1 MTYTVETSTWRLDK
15 LGKPQRPSP
24 STVRTSAQERQLI
37 TIEFAPKI
45 HPNETDYSYPQP
57 QFVFGEKV
65 TRITGTSPAPLTICG
80 MELVES
86 KTNSG
91 QLLNQPYWKY
101 LVNDGQQ
108 KTWFSESALT
118 LLSTCSQCPHF
129 NDYEEANGRG
139 WCRLF
144 DTTAKTHHQRTND
157 CDLFAHEDPL
167 DTPHPRFAL
176 DSKVKVIDAT
186 EHHNE
191 WATFTVIGRQYNH
204 ERSALEYE
212 ASYSKRDLLY
222 RSTEAYLSEAAWYY
236 WLINPSYESTYG
248 ERLWVAE
255 NEICLFDESHLISTE
270 DVF

>member
-45 HPNETDYSYPQP
+45 HPNETEYSYQQP
-57 QFVFGEKV
+57 LFVFGEKV
-65 TRITGTSPAPLTICG
+65 TRITGTSPAPSTICG

-101 LVNDGQQ
+101 LINDGQQ
-108 KTWFSESALT
+108 KTWLNESALT
-118 LLSTCSQCPHF
+118 PYLNTCSQCPHF
-129 NDYEEANGRG
+129 NDYQEPNGRG

-204 ERSALEYE
+204 E
-212 ASYSKRDLLY
+212 LY
-222 RSTEAYLSEAAWYY
+222 HNTESYLSEAAWYY
-236 WLINPSYESTYG
+236 WLINPNYKPNYG
-248 ERLWVAE
+248 EHFWVAE
-255 NEICLFDESHLISTE
+255 NEICLFDESHLISTQ
-270 DVF
+270 DIF

>member
-1 MTYTVETSTWRLDK
+1 MTYTAEK
-15 LGKPQRPSP
+15 
-24 STVRTSAQERQLI
+24 STVRTSERQLI

-57 QFVFGEKV
+57 QFVFGEQV

-108 KTWFSESALT
+108 KTWLNESALT
-118 LLSTCSQCPHF
+118 RLSTCSQCSHF
-129 NDYEEANGRG
+129 NDYKQAGGRG

-144 DTTAKTHHQRTND
+144 DQFAKTHHQRTND
-157 CDLFAHEDPL
+157 CDLFADSDPL
-167 DTPHPRFAL
+167 DTPHPRFAIE
-176 DSKVKVIDAT
+176 SIVKVIDPD
-186 EHHNE
+186 EHQTE
-191 WATFTVIGRQYNH
+191 WASFVIIGRQYNH
-204 ERSALEYE
+204 E
-212 ASYSKRDLLY
+212 LY
-222 RSTEAYLSEAAWYY
+222 RTTESYLSEAAWYY

-255 NEICLFDESHLISTE
+255 NEICLSDESHLISTQ
-270 DVF
+270 DIF